1 MLAIV
6 SVRILVVL
14 AAKFFQRCTEIAPIV
29 DEADGGFTGAGGNGG
44 VDEDTNRR
52 IGGHAGRRGCQG
64 SPKGSVP
71 TFIFYLCYFGLWR
84 VVGST
89 KNSINV
95 IISIQH

>member
-1 MLAIV
+1 MV

-64 SPKGSVP
+64 R
-71 TFIFYLCYFGLWR
+71 LR
-84 VVGST
+84 VAST